1 MPMVTLRDL
10 YIAELEDLY
19 DAEQQILQ
27 ELPAM
32 AAQATSSDLRKAFD
46 DHLEQTRVQTQR
58 LELLFRQLDIR
69 TGGHPCEG
77 VRGLIEEGRRRIA
90 DAERGELLDAA
101 LIGIAQRIEHYEIA
115 AYGCA
120 RTYARTL
127 GDGNA
132 ETLLQQTLDEEG
144 HADHVLSRIA
154 ERGIN
159 QAAGED
165 TLGATRDV
173 RERARLRYIAASD
186 LSEFEYR
193 DYRLLTRANEDLGTL
208 DGFVVESRSGRPIYL
223 VIDSGGWFVGRR
235 YLVPVGQID
244 VDASA
249 RVLRTALDR
258 QAIHRYPEFNG
269 AAFLA
274 MDDDEARRYE
284 HRLLSIIAP
293 ERGIAGRWTR
303 PNYDELPQYRQ
314 PTWLMTGVWM
324 TEASGFAAVPPR
336 SESDLRDERERARRE
351 EKDQRPR
358 TRESHPE
365 NELLIAR
372 GESDEPIEH

>member
-10 YIAELEDLY
+10 YIAELQDLY
-19 DAEQQILQ
+19 DAEQQMLQ
-27 ELPAM
+27 ELPTM
-32 AAQATSSDLRKAFD
+32 AARATSSDLRRAFE
-46 DHLEQTRVQTQR
+46 DHLEQTRVQAQR
-58 LELLFRQLDIR
+58 LELLLRQLDVR
-69 TGGHPCEG
+69 SGGHPCEG

-90 DAERGELLDAA
+90 EAERGDVLDAA
-101 LIGIAQRIEHYEIA
+101 LIGAAQRIEHYEIA
-115 AYGCA
+115 GYGCA

-144 HADHVLSRIA
+144 QADHRLSKLA

-165 TLGATRDV
+165 TLTSGERD
-173 RERARLRYIAASD
+173 RARLRYLAASD
-186 LSEFEYR
+186 LPEFADRE
-193 DYRLLTRANEDLGTL
+193 YRLLNRANEDLGSL
-208 DGFVVESRSGRPIYL
+208 DGFIVESGSGRPLYF

-235 YLVPVGQID
+235 YLVPIGQID
-244 VDASA
+244 ADEQAG
-249 RVLRTALDR
+249 VLRTDLDR
-258 QAIHRYPEFNG
+258 ETIHRYPEFNG

-284 HRLLSIIAP
+284 HRLLGIIAP
-293 ERGIAGRWTR
+293 ERARTGRWTR
-303 PNYDELPQYRQ
+303 PAYDGLPQYRQ

-336 SESDLRDERERARRE
+336 SESDLREERERTRRAN
-351 EKDQRPR
+351 EKPR
-358 TRESHPE
+358 SPEQYPES
-365 NELLIAR
+365 ELMIAR
-372 GESDEPIEH
+372 GDRDEPTEP